1 MYNDRKERRIAMDNR
16 YTLRIY
22 DEDLITFSLAAKGL
36 EGLTA
41 EILAVDEKRKPLF
54 PLDLELTE

>member
-1 MYNDRKERRIAMDNR
+1 MDNR

-22 DEDLITFSLAAKGL
+22 DENLITFSLAAKGL

-41 EILAVDEKRKPLF
+41 ELLAVDKKKEALF
-54 PLDLELTE
+54 PLDLEQIGRAHV

>member
-1 MYNDRKERRIAMDNR
+1 MDNR

-41 EILAVDEKRKPLF
+41 EILAVDEKESLSFRWI
-54 PLDLELTE
+54 